1 MDLEKSI
8 DELAVVLK
16 GIEILDKK
24 AIEVVELAKAYASDA
39 KHFLGE
45 NKEDALEAYAIA
57 WAYLDALLHFGF
69 ITVPDKSLFTVDQ

>member
-8 DELAVVLK
+8 DELAVALD
-16 GIEILDKK
+16 GIEILDEK
-24 AIEVVELAKAYASDA
+24 AVEIVELSKAYASDA

-57 WAYLDALLHFGF
+57 WAYLDALLHFDF
-69 ITVPDKSLFTVDQ
+69 IDVADKSLFTVDQ